1 MTTDSTQPRL
11 ALEHLDALFS
21 TMSEGVAIHEL
32 VFDDHSQ
39 PVDYRVLNVNPAFCR
54 MLGLDRSAIEGKPAS
69 EIYAQSPPPYLELY
83 HRVATGAEPY
93 HFETEYA
100 PLEKTFSISVFSP
113 GNNRFATI
121 FSDITDHRR
130 FEAELHRKHQEQE
143 SLIRALPQVIM
154 HFDEQ
159 GRHLFT
165 SENVFGYVGIPA
177 AEFIGKTHLELGFP
191 PKMCEFFENA
201 IQQPFLHGKSY
212 ETRFE
217 LQKPD
222 GQTAF
227 MTWHLAPSRVEN
239 GRVLTVVAVARD
251 ITEQVRA
258 ENEIHRALEALE
270 KERGFL
276 STLIE
281 TLPDLVWLKDPEGKY
296 LACNPAFEKLY
307 GASEQEIIG
316 KNDWD
321 FVSAEIAQFFRD
333 HDLKAIAKGEP
344 NTNEEWLTFASD
356 GHKALMETTKTPMYD
371 KQGKVIGVL
380 GIAHDITRRM
390 LAEVQI
396 RRFNEL
402 LNHSSDSIFVIRA
415 ADARV
420 IDTNTT
426 ASKALGYSMQELK
439 EMHLW
444 DFIPRIQDQETWL
457 QLQPLLAEQQG
468 TAFES
473 EHIHRDGHRIPVEIN
488 AHFTHEED
496 GDYFIAIARDITE
509 RKAAQQHIQ
518 ESGERYQAVLSTTS
532 DGFCLVDTEGRL
544 IEVNQAYSDMSGYSP
559 EELLGMRINQLD
571 ADLKQNEIDQ
581 RMHHILTTGAAIFET
596 RHRRKDGSLWPV
608 EVSASYSSLYGGRVF
623 SFLRD
628 ISERKEA
635 ERRIKYMAYNDVLTG
650 LPNREL
656 LADRL
661 KQAIAHTDR
670 AERILAICYLDLDG
684 FKPINDEYGHEIGD
698 RMLVLVAHRLLEDL
712 RQGDTLARLG
722 GDEFVLLLTE
732 LTTLYQGEQIVQRLL
747 DSIAQP
753 FHIDNHVINI
763 STSVGIAIYPLDESD
778 PDTLIRHAD
787 QAMYAA
793 KREGKNTYR
802 HYDPIQD
809 LQVHQHRQA
818 IKEFQRSLD
827 ESQLELFYQPR
838 IDLGNAEVCSVEAL
852 VRWNHPH
859 RGLVSPGEFLPL
871 IRGNPLEIALDA
883 WVLETALRQHMA
895 WRAQGQIL
903 PVSINLSPQSVQQGG
918 FSRFLADLLAQFPE
932 ISPGQ
937 IELEVLETAS
947 FEDIEHVSRVMS
959 DCRELGIHF
968 SLDDFGTG
976 YSSLT
981 YFHRLPIS
989 IVKVDQ
995 GFVRDMLNDPG
1006 DHDIV
1011 EGVIRLADA
1020 LSRPVVAEGVESLNH
1035 GRELL
1040 RLGCHY
1046 AQGYGIARPM
1056 HANEVVT
1063 WAESWLNELD
1073 WHQLSQQPIPRSA
1086 T

>member
-1 MTTDSTQPRL
+1 
-11 ALEHLDALFS
+11 
-21 TMSEGVAIHEL
+21 
-32 VFDDHSQ
+32 
-39 PVDYRVLNVNPAFCR
+39 
-54 MLGLDRSAIEGKPAS
+54 MLGLEKSAIEGKPAS
-69 EIYAQSPPPYLELY
+69 GIYAQSPPPHLDIY
-83 HRVATGAEPY
+83 HRVATGGDPY
-93 HFETEYA
+93 HFETEYS
-100 PLEKTFSISVFSP
+100 PLDKIFSISVFSP
-113 GNNRFATI
+113 GNDRFATI

-130 FEAELHRKHQEQE
+130 FEAELHRRHQEQE

-165 SENVFGYVGIPA
+165 SENVLDYVGMPA
-177 AEFIGKTHLELGFP
+177 ADFLGKTHLELGFP
-191 PKMCEFFENA
+191 PDMSEFFEHA
-201 IQQPFLHGKSY
+201 IQQPFLPGKAY

-222 GQTAF
+222 GQIAF
-227 MTWHLAPSRVEN
+227 MTWHLAPCRVEQ
-239 GRVLTVVAVARD
+239 GRIVTVVAVARD
-251 ITEQVRA
+251 ITEQVQA
-258 ENEIHRALEALE
+258 ENEIQLALEALE
-270 KERGFL
+270 SERGFL
-276 STLIE
+276 RTLVQ
-281 TLPDLVWLKDPEGKY
+281 TLPDLVWLKDPEGQY
-296 LACNPAFEKLY
+296 LACNPAFENFF
-307 GASEQEIIG
+307 GGTEQEIIG

-321 FVSAEIAQFFRD
+321 FVPAEVAQSFRD
-333 HDLKAIAKGEP
+333 HDLKAIARGGP
-344 NTNEEWLTFASD
+344 SINEEWMSFASD

-371 KQGKVIGVL
+371 KQGNVIGVL

-390 LAEVQI
+390 LAEAQI

-402 LNHSSDSIFVIRA
+402 LTHSSDSIFVIRSS
-415 ADARV
+415 DARIV
-420 IDTNTT
+420 DANAT

-444 DFIPRIQDQETWL
+444 DFIPRISDQATWD
-457 QLQPLLAEQQG
+457 QLRPQLIEQQG

-473 EHIHRDGHRIPVEIN
+473 QHIHRNGHLIPVEIN
-488 AHFTHEED
+488 AHFTQEED

-532 DGFCLVDTEGRL
+532 DGFCLVDTEGQL
-544 IEVNQAYSDMSGYSP
+544 IEVNQAYCDMSGYSH
-559 EELLGMRINQLD
+559 EELLGMRINQFD
-571 ADLKQNEIDQ
+571 VQMEQNDIDQ
-581 RMHHILTTGAAIFET
+581 LMHRIVTTGAAIFET
-596 RHRRKDGSLWPV
+596 QHRRKDGSLWPV
-608 EVSASYSSLYGGRVF
+608 EVSASYSSLNGGRVF

-635 ERRIKYMAYNDVLTG
+635 ERRIKYMAYNDALTG

-670 AERILAICYLDLDG
+670 TERILAICYLDLDG

-722 GDEFVLLLTE
+722 GDEFVLLLTD
-732 LTTLYQGEQIVQRLL
+732 LATLYQGEEIVQRLL
-747 DSIAQP
+747 DTIAQP
-753 FHIDNHVINI
+753 FHIDNHVISI

-778 PDTLIRHAD
+778 PNTLIRHAD

-818 IKEFQRSLD
+818 IKEFQRSLK
-827 ESQLELFYQPR
+827 ESQLVLFYQPR
-838 IDLGNAEVCSVEAL
+838 INLRNAEIYSVEAL
-852 VRWNHPH
+852 VRWNHPL

-871 IRGNPLEIALDA
+871 IRGNPLEIELDA
-883 WVLETALRQHMA
+883 WVLKTALTQHML
-895 WRAQGQIL
+895 WRSQCLVL
-903 PVSINLSPQSVQQGG
+903 PVSINLSPQSVQQGS
-918 FSRFLADLLAQFPE
+918 FSGFLADLLKQFPD
-932 ISPGQ
+932 ISPDQ
-937 IELEVLETAS
+937 LELEVLETAS
-947 FEDIEHVSRVMS
+947 FEDIEHVSRMME
-959 DCRELGIHF
+959 DCRQMGIHF

-995 GFVRDMLNDPG
+995 GFVRDMLADPR

-1011 EGVIRLADA
+1011 EGVIRLAEA
-1020 LSRPVVAEGVESLNH
+1020 LNRPVVAEGVESLSH

-1040 RLGCHY
+1040 KLGCHF

-1056 HANEVVT
+1056 PADEVVT
-1063 WAESWLNELD
+1063 WAESWSSEID
-1073 WHQLSQQPIPRSA
+1073 WHRLNQP
-1086 T
+1086 

>member
-1 MTTDSTQPRL
+1 MTTDSKQPRL

-32 VFDDHSQ
+32 IYDDSSQ
-39 PVDYRVLNVNPAFCR
+39 PIDYLILNVNPAYCR
-54 MLGLDRSAIEGKPAS
+54 MLGLEKSAIEGKPAS
-69 EIYAQSPPPYLELY
+69 GIYAQSPPPHLDIY
-83 HRVATGAEPY
+83 HRVATGGDPY
-93 HFETEYA
+93 HFETEYS
-100 PLEKTFSISVFSP
+100 PLDKIFSISVFSP
-113 GNNRFATI
+113 GNDRFATI

-130 FEAELHRKHQEQE
+130 FEAELHRRHQEQE

-165 SENVFGYVGIPA
+165 SENVLDYVGMPA
-177 AEFIGKTHLELGFP
+177 ADFLGKTHLELGFP
-191 PKMCEFFENA
+191 PDMSEFFEHA
-201 IQQPFLHGKSY
+201 IQQPFLHGKAY

-222 GQTAF
+222 GQIAF
-227 MTWHLAPSRVEN
+227 MTWHLAPCRVEQ
-239 GRVLTVVAVARD
+239 GRIVTVVAVARD
-251 ITEQVRA
+251 ITEQVQA
-258 ENEIHRALEALE
+258 ENEIQLALEALE
-270 KERGFL
+270 SERGFL
-276 STLIE
+276 RTLVQ
-281 TLPDLVWLKDPEGKY
+281 TLPDLVWLKDPEGQY
-296 LACNPAFEKLY
+296 LACNPAFENFF
-307 GASEQEIIG
+307 GGTEQEIIG

-321 FVSAEIAQFFRD
+321 FVPAEVAQSFRD
-333 HDLKAIAKGEP
+333 HDLKAIARGGP
-344 NTNEEWLTFASD
+344 SINEEWMSFASD

-371 KQGKVIGVL
+371 KQGNVIGVL

-390 LAEVQI
+390 LAEAQI

-402 LNHSSDSIFVIRA
+402 LTHSSDSIFVIRSS
-415 ADARV
+415 DARIV
-420 IDTNTT
+420 DANAT

-444 DFIPRIQDQETWL
+444 DFIPRISDQATWD
-457 QLQPLLAEQQG
+457 QLRPQLIKQQG

-473 EHIHRDGHRIPVEIN
+473 QHIHRDGHLIPVEIN
-488 AHFTHEED
+488 AHFTQEED

-532 DGFCLVDTEGRL
+532 DGFCLVDTEGQL
-544 IEVNQAYSDMSGYSP
+544 IEVNQAYCDMSGYSH
-559 EELLGMRINQLD
+559 EELLGMRINQFD
-571 ADLKQNEIDQ
+571 VQMEQNDIDQ
-581 RMHHILTTGAAIFET
+581 LMHRIVTTGAAIFET
-596 RHRRKDGSLWPV
+596 QHRRKDGSLWPV
-608 EVSASYSSLYGGRVF
+608 EVSASYSSLNGGRVF

-670 AERILAICYLDLDG
+670 TERILAICYLDLDG

-722 GDEFVLLLTE
+722 GDEFVLLLTD
-732 LTTLYQGEQIVQRLL
+732 LATLYQGEEIVQRLL
-747 DSIAQP
+747 DTIAQP
-753 FHIDNHVINI
+753 FHIDNHVISI

-818 IKEFQRSLD
+818 IKEFQRSLK
-827 ESQLELFYQPR
+827 ESQLVLFYQPR
-838 IDLGNAEVCSVEAL
+838 INLRNAEIYSVEAL
-852 VRWNHPH
+852 VRWNHPL

-871 IRGNPLEIALDA
+871 IRGNPLEIELDA
-883 WVLETALRQHMA
+883 WVLKTALTQHML
-895 WRAQGQIL
+895 WRSQGLVL
-903 PVSINLSPQSVQQGG
+903 PVSINLSPQSVQQGS
-918 FSRFLADLLAQFPE
+918 FSGFLADLLKQFPD
-932 ISPGQ
+932 ISPDQ
-937 IELEVLETAS
+937 LELEVLETAS
-947 FEDIEHVSRVMS
+947 FEDIEHVSRMME
-959 DCRELGIHF
+959 DCRQMGIHF

-995 GFVRDMLNDPG
+995 GFVRDMLADPR

-1011 EGVIRLADA
+1011 EGVIRLAEA
-1020 LSRPVVAEGVESLNH
+1020 LNRPVVAEGVESLSH

-1040 RLGCHY
+1040 KLGCHF

-1056 HANEVVT
+1056 PADEVVT
-1063 WAESWLNELD
+1063 WAESWSSEID
-1073 WHQLSQQPIPRSA
+1073 WHRLNQ